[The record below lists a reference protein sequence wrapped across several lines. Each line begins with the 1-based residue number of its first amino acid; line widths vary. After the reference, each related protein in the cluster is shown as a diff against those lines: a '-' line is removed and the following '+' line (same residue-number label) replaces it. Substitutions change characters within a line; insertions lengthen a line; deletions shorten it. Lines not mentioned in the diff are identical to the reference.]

1 MKKLKQRDVW
11 IEVRWS
17 NCNFYLKSPQVP
29 WNWKFGFDKSS
40 PCSLFPLGSLKP
52 FWFSGVANDYHR
64 KPRFIIVAFLS
75 APTKVATTIFLFLH
89 FTVFGNTSKYCNL
102 HGHWARMYHCAWNTG
117 CCSVAQSCS
126 TLCGPMEYRWPS
138 VQAVKETVTVHRG
151 WSPGQGCSRHVYP
164 PFLWQMIRRCSWD
177 KKGK

>member
-11 IEVRWS
+11 IEVQWS

-64 KPRFIIVAFLS
+64 KPRLIIVAFLS

-126 TLCGPMEYRWPS
+126 TLRLHGIQVALSSSCKGDSHSTQRMVPRAR
-138 VQAVKETVTVHRG
+138 VLQACVSSLPLT
-151 WSPGQGCSRHVYP
+151 
-164 PFLWQMIRRCSWD
+164 D
-177 KKGK
+177 D